1 MSQEHIRNF
10 CIIAHIDH
18 GKSTLADRILDAVGA
33 VDDRER
39 TEQLLDNMDL
49 ERERGI
55 TIKASAVRLHYK
67 HKDGK
72 VYQYNLIDTPGHVDF
87 MYEVS
92 RALDSC
98 EGALLVVDAA
108 QGVEAQ
114 TLSNVYMALD
124 SNLELVTVVNKIDLP
139 SAEPERIAKEVE
151 DIIGLE
157 ASEAIF
163 VSAKTGLHIEK
174 VLEAIAEKLP
184 PPKGD
189 PEAPLRALIFD
200 CWYDSYRGVTSMI
213 RVVDGSLKVGD
224 KIQIFSTGKTY
235 EVQTLGAFLPRPGGL
250 PQLSCGEVGFVTAS
264 IKNVSEARIG
274 DTITLAE
281 RPCIEPLRGFK
292 EVKPMVFS
300 GLYPVE
306 SADYEDLREALEKL
320 RLNDASF
327 SFEPETSQALGF
339 GFRCGFLGL
348 LHMEIIQERLEREY
362 DLDLI
367 TTSPSVIYHCFLK
380 SSEMIYVDNP
390 AKLPDAVEI
399 EHIEE
404 PYINATIYVPTEY
417 IGAIIKLCEERR
429 GLQQGIEYLGT
440 QRSAVRYH
448 LPLAEVAFDFFDRL
462 KSVSRGYAS
471 LDYDF
476 LDYRVG
482 NLVRLDILLNGD
494 NVDALSIIT
503 HRDKAFHRGQA
514 LTQKLKD
521 VIPRQLFEVAIQ
533 AAIGNRV
540 IARTTQKAMRKNVI
554 AKCYGGDISR
564 KRKLLE
570 KQKAGKKRMKQIGNV
585 EIPQSAFMA
594 VLRLDEE

>member
-72 VYQYNLIDTPGHVDF
+72 IYQYNLIDTPGHVDF

-213 RVVDGSLKVGD
+213 RVVDGSVKVGD
-224 KIQIFSTGKTY
+224 KIQICSTGKTY
-235 EVQTLGAFLPRPGGL
+235 EVQTLGAFLPRPGGMQ
-250 PQLSCGEVGFVTAS
+250 QLLCGEVGFVTAS

-281 RPCIEPLRGFK
+281 RPCLEPLRGFK

-380 SSEMIYVDNP
+380 SGDMIYVDNP

-417 IGAIIKLCEERR
+417 IGAIIKLCVERR
-429 GLQQGIEYLGT
+429 GIQQGIEYLGT

-503 HRDKAFHRGQA
+503 HRDKSFHRGQA

-594 VLRLDEE
+594 VLRLDDE